1 MGRKTR
7 KLIKKL
13 IKSRKL
19 IKTRK
24 TRKTRRTKKIN
35 KLRKTYKMRG
45 GVDFSTIK
53 ISAKP
58 ALNIATKTT
67 SCFLNQLFQPST
79 QYKNASDVLIK
90 DNYDTFEITKYGFGS
105 YENMI
110 ASLEVFIK
118 KNINF
123 KDTILDVVLQY
134 VKNKKTKKSSKL
146 PAILEIITDLKI
158 VSSDL
163 AYFFTKDPRKI
174 LNTSVVELIPSTIKP
189 YIDTGIIGTDKGS
202 YNRPL
207 ETVLKEIISP
217 LINPAHINPTQSSI
231 GRTSA
236 RRSSHKKSKRDI
248 IDQIKSFI
256 MKSDYSAE
264 VENGWYLSTILLE
277 LVTNILINLDLTNS
291 SELQMNL
298 IQLNNEQ
305 IITCELLNYLIL
317 NKSENLINEN
327 KDINFN
333 FGELYDS
340 MRIIPTSATHAPTA
354 DADYDIINEFTILDF
369 FLEKNTTGILP
380 PFILLLISCRINPAI
395 NIARGELP
403 TDIDENDIK
412 AMTDFKTM
420 LQTTLKLNTQITNCD
435 TIKPAMTM
443 REKVTSLFTRTNKKT
458 AQAEKAEKAST
469 IEEEAEEG
477 EEAAEEA
484 AEESFHTPRDGEPN
498 EIANEAN
505 VANEPLT
512 TCTPNKQPSG
522 FFGTT
527 MASVS
532 GAIINS
538 YINPILK
545 QVCRDLNSNNFS
557 WNTLDG
563 LHGIISDI
571 NLVKALLPIKGAI
584 KTNIC
589 YSLAPYTT
597 FFPLDITRYI
607 STKFFPKDDKTFMEM
622 MAKYEKNISIAYKD
636 EPTYVKPL
644 CIPIDIMNK
653 VVTNKYVDIEA

>member
-1 MGRKTR
+1 
-7 KLIKKL
+7 
-13 IKSRKL
+13 
-19 IKTRK
+19 
-24 TRKTRRTKKIN
+24 
-35 KLRKTYKMRG
+35 MRG
-45 GVDFSTIK
+45 GVDFSNIK

-79 QYKNASDVLIK
+79 Q

-110 ASLEVFIK
+110 ESLEVFIK
-118 KNINF
+118 NNNNF
-123 KDTILDVVLQY
+123 KDTILDVVLKY
-134 VKNKKTKKSSKL
+134 VKNKKTKESAKL

-189 YIDTGIIGTDKGS
+189 YIDTGIIGMDKGS
-202 YNRPL
+202 YNKPL

-217 LINPAHINPTQSSI
+217 LINPAHVNPTRSSI

-291 SELQMNL
+291 SQLMMNL

-305 IITCELLNYLIL
+305 IIICELLNYLIL
-317 NKSENLINEN
+317 NKSETLINEN
-327 KDINFN
+327 KNVNFN

-340 MRIIPTSATHAPTA
+340 MRTIQMDATHAPTA

-380 PFILLLISCRINPAI
+380 PFILLLMSCRINPAI
-395 NIARGELP
+395 NIARGESP

-412 AMTDFKTM
+412 AMTDFKIM
-420 LQTTLKLNTQITNCD
+420 LQTMLKLNTQITNCD
-435 TIKPAMTM
+435 TIKPATTI
-443 REKVTSLFTRTNKKT
+443 RKRVTSLFTRTNKKT
-458 AQAEKAEKAST
+458 TKAAKTST
-469 IEEEAEEG
+469 IKEEAD
-477 EEAAEEA
+477 EEADEEL
-484 AEESFHTPRDGEPN
+484 FHTPRDGSMDI
-498 EIANEAN
+498 IANEAN
-505 VANEPLT
+505 RANESLT

-527 MASVS
+527 VASV
-532 GAIINS
+532 ARAVINS
-538 YINPILK
+538 YVNPIIK
-545 QVCRDLNSNNFS
+545 QVCRDLNSNKFS
-557 WNTLDG
+557 WNTLDD

-571 NLVKALLPIKGAI
+571 NLVKKLLPITDSITK
-584 KTNIC
+584 NIC

-607 STKFFPKDDKTFMEM
+607 STKIFPKNNKTFMELITN
-622 MAKYEKNISIAYKD
+622 YERNIIIAYKD
-636 EPTYVKPL
+636 EPAYIKPL
-644 CIPIDIMNK
+644 CIPINIMNK
-653 VVTNKYVDIEA
+653 VVTNEYVESEA